1 MAEIKVEKVTLDKL
15 DMLQK
20 LSIDTFRETFGFDN
34 TEEELQEF
42 IAKHLFERIPY
53 YEKAKFHIDSNGK
66 ISHEIVKEILV
77 KS

>member
-42 IAKHLFERIPY
+42 FNENYTLAQL
-53 YEKAKFHIDSNGK
+53 EKD
-66 ISHEIVKEILV
+66 VTDV
-77 KS
+77 

>member
-42 IAKHLFERIPY
+42 FNENYTLAQL
-53 YEKAKFHIDSNGK
+53 EKDVTDVESD
-66 ISHEIVKEILV
+66 V
-77 KS
+77 